1 MLWRGQRQS
10 DNVEDRRGMGGG
22 GLAIGGGLGGIVL
35 LVIALLL
42 GADPRQLLQQSPGE
56 APSAGTQNSRPLNPQ
71 EEELKQFSAT
81 VLASTEDVWDDL
93 FRQQGAAYRKP
104 SSFCLPKRSVPVAA
118 KQVWLSVPSTVPVTR
133 NFTSTFHS
141 SMNCKRDFARP
152 EILPRLT

>member
-42 GADPRQLLQQSPGE
+42 GADPRPLLQQAAGA

-81 VLASTEDVWDDL
+81 VLASTEDVWSDL
-93 FRQQGAAYRKP
+93 FRKEG
-104 SSFCLPKRSVPVAA
+104 
-118 KQVWLSVPSTVPVTR
+118 
-133 NFTSTFHS
+133 
-141 SMNCKRDFARP
+141 
-152 EILPRLT
+152 E